1 MKEPNDQSI
10 TGCDDVELLLSKRL
24 VDKLTGD
31 ENRLVD
37 EHLKSC
43 SRCLSYERILLS
55 LQDSMQIKAEE
66 KFTPRADIR
75 QHLVLRMKDSRPQ
88 EAGILRRTYHSFV
101 HLFEY
106 RIPVY
111 QILTG
116 VILILLLFLGVKH
129 FPFNAERKPER
140 LQIITR
146 IDTSVPAPLRVIDNL
161 DIIGKQKIG
170 QNVKED
176 STLVQFIVTM

>member
-1 MKEPNDQSI
+1 MKESNDQPI
-10 TGCDDVELLLSKRL
+10 AGCDDVELLLSKRL
-24 VDKLTGD
+24 EDKLTED
-31 ENRLVD
+31 EIQLVD

-66 KFTPRADIR
+66 KLAPRPAIH
-75 QHLVLRMKDSRPQ
+75 QYLVQRMKELRPQ
-88 EAGILRRTYHSFV
+88 ETGILRKTYHSFI

-111 QILTG
+111 QVLTG

-129 FPFNAERKPER
+129 FPFTVGQKPEG
-140 LQIITR
+140 LQIITQ
-146 IDTSVPAPLRVIDNL
+146 IDTSAPTQLKVIDNL

-176 STLVQFIVTM
+176 STLAQFIVTM